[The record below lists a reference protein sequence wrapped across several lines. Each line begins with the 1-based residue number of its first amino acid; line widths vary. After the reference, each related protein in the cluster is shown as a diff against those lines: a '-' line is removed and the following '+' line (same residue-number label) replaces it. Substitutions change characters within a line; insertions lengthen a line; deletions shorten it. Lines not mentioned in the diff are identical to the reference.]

1 MVKKPEFFSE
11 ENMSFLMQLI
21 LALEEAGAKLENDH
35 DKKDYNGFVKS
46 KKFILKLQGV
56 ISEKLK

>member
-11 ENMSFLMQLI
+11 ENISFLMQLI
-21 LALEEAGAKLENDH
+21 NALEEAKLKLEESYN
-35 DKKDYNGFVKS
+35 KKDYDSFNKS

-56 ISEKLK
+56 ISEKVK